1 MNSLEINRHN
11 HHMNYL
17 NNISTKNIVAIKRNP
32 LRYIDQD
39 NFGERVQEKNNYLL
53 YVSGNQKSYYELNP
67 QETQFKSKEKHNPK
81 LYNNKSFISSYK
93 TKIQKNYIIPK
104 NPFQDN
110 ILDISENYGFK
121 ETRNIKDTKNKN
133 VTTLNDTQTT
143 KPKKEMVNL
152 NNLNNLNKKSKI
164 NKIKKNENKIP
175 LKKNSERNY
184 RLKEIKVNKSTD
196 NILRR
201 KTNYK
206 IKINNETMPNNH
218 KSKAI
223 RVTKDKNGNLKEIYQ
238 RKYVPK
244 NEYINNIQHLYINNN
259 NYGEKSHEPSYFF
272 KNNNFNCNFYN
283 IYNYESKS
291 ANNNGN
297 INNKNKNGYFINNNY
312 ECNGYDLNNNYG
324 FYKQEI
330 FVDDESKNIECPI
343 HKNIS
348 IVVHKNRHNNNNKNQ
363 IYKNYK

>member
-1 MNSLEINRHN
+1 
-11 HHMNYL
+11 
-17 NNISTKNIVAIKRNP
+17 
-32 LRYIDQD
+32 
-39 NFGERVQEKNNYLL
+39 
-53 YVSGNQKSYYELNP
+53 
-67 QETQFKSKEKHNPK
+67 
-81 LYNNKSFISSYK
+81 
-93 TKIQKNYIIPK
+93 
-104 NPFQDN
+104 
-110 ILDISENYGFK
+110 
-121 ETRNIKDTKNKN
+121 
-133 VTTLNDTQTT
+133 
-143 KPKKEMVNL
+143 MVNL

-291 ANNNGN
+291 TNNNGN

-343 HKNIS
+343 YKNIS